1 MDNQACFSISI
12 LFQEK
17 PQIWW
22 LMSETVEGLWNSQ
35 QAGRSNLTIES
46 WAIAVGGTTI
56 ACILRTFPGGFFV
69 CNNYILAIVDGSE
82 AIAARAKYT
91 HA

>member
-1 MDNQACFSISI
+1 M
-12 LFQEK
+12 
-17 PQIWW
+17 
-22 LMSETVEGLWNSQ
+22 
-35 QAGRSNLTIES
+35 
-46 WAIAVGGTTI
+46 GGTTI